1 MTHHLVVSSTLSTAA
16 REALADFLSASCE
29 EAEILDPARGW
40 PAEANASVVRELVA
54 AGYGTS
60 DGHGTFTLDIR
71 PLAPQQLPT
80 DSLDELVPAL
90 HAVDGIVQ
98 DVDRRRSPEHPN
110 PSNELGVSFAVLM
123 QLQNVLR
130 LALYGRQGRLSD
142 DDVARQLPAVATMLA
157 RAVRAEVAA

>member
-1 MTHHLVVSSTLSTAA
+1 MTIVLPVSNT
-16 REALADFLSASCE
+16 LSASARAALLDHLNSTPLSVDLLDAEDVWTTAESLAVAE
-29 EAEILDPARGW
+29 ELE
-40 PAEANASVVRELVA
+40 A
-54 AGYGTS
+54 AGYGKNT
-60 DGHGTFTLDIR
+60 DGVFYPAFELR
-71 PLAPQQLPT
+71 SPAQLPT
-80 DSLDELVPAL
+80 DLLDELVPAL

-130 LALYGRQGRLSD
+130 LAVYGRQGRLSD

-157 RAVRAEVAA
+157 RAVRAKVAA